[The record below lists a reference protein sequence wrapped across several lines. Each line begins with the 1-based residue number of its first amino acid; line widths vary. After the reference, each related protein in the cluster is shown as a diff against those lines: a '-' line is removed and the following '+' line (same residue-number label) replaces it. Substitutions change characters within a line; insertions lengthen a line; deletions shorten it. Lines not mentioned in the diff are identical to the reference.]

1 MVGFRCIKLKIIE
14 MKPKF
19 VNFGILF
26 SMKYT
31 TQQQIAMLEALQAM
45 SPDSSKSTLRSWLK
59 EGRILLNDQPCQD
72 ANKLL
77 EPGDTLSLAR
87 KRKILPLKME
97 ILYEDSDFVIV
108 DKPEGL
114 LSVATDTQVDR
125 TAHAILKEHYHPR
138 KVHVVHRLDQ
148 DTSGVMVFALNK
160 EALEKLK
167 VKFADHDIQRCYT
180 AIVEGS
186 MDGHKGT
193 WREYLLEDEQYH
205 VRVNPQGELA
215 ITHWQIERAGDNW
228 SRLAI
233 TLETGKKNQIRV
245 HCSHAGHPVVG
256 DKKYGAKTNPIKRL
270 GLHAHLLAFKH
281 PSSDKWMEFRSP
293 IPESFDKLLAAR

>member
-1 MVGFRCIKLKIIE
+1 

-26 SMKYT
+26 NMKYT
-31 TQQQIAMLEALQAM
+31 TERQMGILEALQAM
-45 SPDSSKSTLRSWLK
+45 SPDSSKNTLKSWLK

-77 EPGDTLSLAR
+77 ESGDTLSLAR
-87 KRKILPLKME
+87 KRKVLPLKIE
-97 ILYEDSDFVIV
+97 VIYEDNDFVII
-108 DKPEGL
+108 DKPQGL
-114 LSVATDTQVDR
+114 LSVATDTQLDR
-125 TAHAILKEHYHPR
+125 TAHAILKDHYNQR
-138 KVHVVHRLDQ
+138 VYVVHRLDQ

-167 VKFADHDIQRCYT
+167 VKFAKHDIQRCYT

-193 WREYLLEDEQYH
+193 WQEYLLEDDQYH
-205 VRVNPQGELA
+205 VRVNPEGELA
-215 ITHWQIERAGDNW
+215 ITHWQIERAADKY
-228 SRLAI
+228 SRLAV

-245 HCSHAGHPVVG
+245 HCAHAGHPVIG
-256 DKKYGAKTNPIKRL
+256 DSKYGAKTNPIKRL

-281 PSSDKWMEFRSP
+281 PTSDKWMEFRSP
-293 IPESFDKLLAAR
+293 IPESFEKLLPAR